1 MNASS
6 SKTRIRRGAVSVIKR
21 LRDAGFQAFL
31 VGGAVRDKLLGRIPR
46 EYDIATEA
54 TPEQVMS
61 IFARTVPVG
70 AQFGVILVLDKDG
83 EFEVATFRA
92 EGKYSDG
99 RRPDNISFV
108 SAREDVLRRDFT
120 INGLLEDP
128 LTGTIE
134 DFVDGRAD
142 IQAKLIRAIGDPV
155 ERFAEDHLRVLRAL
169 RFSAT
174 LGFDIEA
181 QTLAAATQM
190 AESVKDVAAERIHQE
205 LTRCFSEGDPARAYD
220 LLVQTGILNVV
231 LPQADRSATEITRRV
246 FERLGACDF
255 GTALATMLPADQLSQ
270 VDKLAQQ
277 LRLSTQEKTTL
288 QYLMKALPAFGEER
302 SHANNIRFIRHK
314 LWPQAARLHRAQ
326 REAANNETSLL
337 DALETLLSN
346 ASPEQLHPQRL
357 LTGNDLQAMGLKPGP
372 HFKSLLE
379 TLETEQLEGRI
390 TTQEQAEALIHSL
403 AD

>member
-128 LTGTIE
+128 LTTSLTDEPIFKQNSFE
-134 DFVDGRAD
+134 PLAIQWNALPKTTFVYSGPSASRQLWAL
-142 IQAKLIRAIGDPV
+142 ILKLK
-155 ERFAEDHLRVLRAL
+155 HLRRPLKWLNPSKMWLR
-169 RFSAT
+169 
-174 LGFDIEA
+174 
-181 QTLAAATQM
+181 
-190 AESVKDVAAERIHQE
+190 
-205 LTRCFSEGDPARAYD
+205 SE
-220 LLVQTGILNVV
+220 
-231 LPQADRSATEITRRV
+231 
-246 FERLGACDF
+246 
-255 GTALATMLPADQLSQ
+255 
-270 VDKLAQQ
+270 
-277 LRLSTQEKTTL
+277 
-288 QYLMKALPAFGEER
+288 
-302 SHANNIRFIRHK
+302 FI
-314 LWPQAARLHRAQ
+314 
-326 REAANNETSLL
+326 
-337 DALETLLSN
+337 
-346 ASPEQLHPQRL
+346 
-357 LTGNDLQAMGLKPGP
+357 
-372 HFKSLLE
+372 KS
-379 TLETEQLEGRI
+379 
-390 TTQEQAEALIHSL
+390 
-403 AD
+403 